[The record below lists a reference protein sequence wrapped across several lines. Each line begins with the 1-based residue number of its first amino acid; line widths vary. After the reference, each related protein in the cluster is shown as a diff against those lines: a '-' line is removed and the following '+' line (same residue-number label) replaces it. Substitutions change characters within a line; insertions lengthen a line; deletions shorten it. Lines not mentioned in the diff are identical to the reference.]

1 MMLTSAFAV
10 AALALAGRPAAPS
23 GAGTT
28 APDTA
33 REFHWTGTVAADAWV
48 RIRDVSGAI
57 HVEPSSGSTVEIT
70 GRKSWHHGDPTR
82 VRIVAQRAGS
92 SGADVIVCALW
103 DEHDTCDSVSEQAS
117 RHGHWSHDDDD
128 NDVSVDFTVHL
139 PKGVNVGAATVN
151 GDIGVA
157 GATGRVESATVNGS
171 VDANTLGGPVDA
183 KTVNGDVRVQMGS
196 VTGAPRL
203 DYSTVNGSV
212 TVYLPATLGA
222 DVELTTVNGDLESD
236 FPLTMSGQLDPHR
249 MHGTIGGGGVELRAH
264 TVNGSI
270 ALRHAAA

>member
-1 MMLTSAFAV
+1 MMLASAFAV
-10 AALALAGRPAAPS
+10 TALALVGRAAAVP
-23 GAGTT
+23 GGGTA
-28 APDTA
+28 APDTGG
-33 REFHWTGTVAADAWV
+33 EFHWSGAVAADAWV

-57 HVEPSSGSTVEIT
+57 HVEPSNGSTVEIT
-70 GRKSWHHGDPTR
+70 GRKSWHHGDPSR

-92 SGADVIVCALW
+92 AGADVVVCALW
-103 DEHDTCDSVSEQAS
+103 HEHDTCDSVSEQAS
-117 RHGHWSHDDDD
+117 RHGHWFHDDED
-128 NDVSVDFTVHL
+128 NDVTVDFTVRL
-139 PKGVNVGAATVN
+139 PKGVNVGATTVN
-151 GDIGVA
+151 GDVEVT

-171 VDANTLGGPVDA
+171 VDATTLGGPVDA
-183 KTVNGDVRVQMGS
+183 KTVNGDVRVRMGS
-196 VTGAPRL
+196 IIGAPRL

-222 DVELTTVNGDLESD
+222 DVELSTVNGDLESD

-249 MHGTIGGGGVELRAH
+249 MHGTIGGGGVELRAR